1 MSKNARIQNTGNT
14 EKFNYTKW
22 GFLLST
28 SIALFTLIAGVTVP
42 EIRRLIGLESK
53 TGVVQKQDVE
63 LITLTETGEP
73 LGGVRIQVISQ
84 GAPEFTW
91 TGDTGFAKVK
101 IPSKGD
107 VIVNLTKAGYPTQ
120 NLPINLENDQSTTRT
135 IRLTQSGKP
144 EVKSLVSS
152 SPAAPVPNPSITT
165 PPTETN
171 STPPASSTDLSQKTA
186 GNSESDYVKEFDG
199 FIFNFQDCRLGDKVI
214 KCNFLI
220 TNKTRERSF
229 KIRADYNR
237 VIFNDGNEYYGRYVQ
252 IGGQNGFEVMTSLP
266 QNVSLKGTLTF
277 NKITTDT
284 NKISLFKIKFSTE
297 NEEGEYIRKE
307 SEFRNI
313 TISN

>member
-1 MSKNARIQNTGNT
+1 
-14 EKFNYTKW
+14 
-22 GFLLST
+22 
-28 SIALFTLIAGVTVP
+28 
-42 EIRRLIGLESK
+42 LIGLESK

-135 IRLTQSGKP
+135 IRLSPLGKP
-144 EVKSLVSS
+144 EVKSVVSS

-165 PPTETN
+165 PPTETS

-214 KCNFLI
+214 KCHFLI
-220 TNKTRERSF
+220 TNKTRERTF